1 VGSIYDA
8 VSYAAAR
15 QCEIFIGDLTVDP
28 AFAGPLL
35 ELPLLRAVG
44 GTFQLSS
51 NAQVT
56 SVSMPLLSSIG
67 GDLLVQS
74 NERLT
79 TLELPQI
86 VSVSLSLIV
95 TGNAQLETLSS
106 FYFFSRAFP
115 RLATVGLDL
124 FITDNSLPCV
134 DFLALTSAGR
144 NVLVEVDGLTGT
156 CDALAC
162 LQGGCFFWEAVGQ
175 LSCLCQGDVSP
186 ALPPSPPPP
195 SPPASPPPPPSPPK
209 SPIFTPQAP
218 PPQPPSPPLAPPP
231 KLPPGILCYES
242 QTIFDAISYASARSC
257 ELILGNLTVS
267 PAFAGPLLDLPLLE
281 QVYDS
286 VRVDANAQ
294 LTSVS
299 MPLLRTISFELT
311 VQGNGQ
317 LNALDLPEL
326 SFVGSSIVVT
336 RNAQLATL
344 SSKPSFPTTFPQL
357 YRVGLDLYI
366 TENGLPC
373 IDLPALNSVGRDV
386 LVSVGTGTCDTLACL
401 QTGCIAYEAISQLS
415 CECGDPAFPALPPSP
430 PPSSPPPA
438 SPSPPPSP
446 PESPIFTPPPSTP
459 PFAPPPATPPTAPPS
474 VPASPSPPPSPPESP
489 IFTPPPSTPP
499 FAPPPA
505 TPPTAPPSVPAWVA
519 AARAAVATAAVQAPP
534 G

>member
-1 VGSIYDA
+1 MGSISDA
-8 VSYAAAR
+8 DYYAAAR
-15 QCEIFIGDLTVDP
+15 QCEIFIGNLTVDP

-44 GTFQLSS
+44 GTFRLST

-67 GDLLVQS
+67 GDFLVQS

-79 TLELPQI
+79 TLDLPQL
-86 VSVSLSLIV
+86 VSVSLSLVV
-95 TGNAQLETLSS
+95 TRNAQLETLSL
-106 FYFFSRAFP
+106 FYFFSTAFP

-124 FITDNSLPCV
+124 FITENSLLCV
-134 DFLALTSAGR
+134 DFLALTSVGR
-144 NVLVEVDGLTGT
+144 DVLVEVDGLTRT

-209 SPIFTPQAP
+209 SPISTPQAP
-218 PPQPPSPPLAPPP
+218 PPWPPSPPLPPPP

-242 QTIFDAISYASARSC
+242 QTILDAISYASARSC
-257 ELILGNLTVS
+257 ELIFGNLTVA

-299 MPLLRTISFELT
+299 MPLLRTIFFELT

-326 SFVGSSIVVT
+326 GFVGRSIVVT
-336 RNAQLATL
+336 RNAQLDTL
-344 SSKPSFPTTFPQL
+344 SYTPPFPTTFPQL
-357 YRVGLDLYI
+357 YKVGLDLFI
-366 TENGLPC
+366 TENALPC
-373 IDLPALNSVGRDV
+373 IDLPPLGRSGRSRKRWNRN
-386 LVSVGTGTCDTLACL
+386 LRHAR
-401 QTGCIAYEAISQLS
+401 LS
-415 CECGDPAFPALPPSP
+415 PGGG
-430 PPSSPPPA
+430 
-438 SPSPPPSP
+438 SPS
-446 PESPIFTPPPSTP
+446 
-459 PFAPPPATPPTAPPS
+459 
-474 VPASPSPPPSPPESP
+474 
-489 IFTPPPSTPP
+489 
-499 FAPPPA
+499 
-505 TPPTAPPSVPAWVA
+505 
-519 AARAAVATAAVQAPP
+519 
-534 G
+534 